1 MAHVRAA
8 TGGQCRSGG
17 SAVRCSL
24 SRSGNAVAIRADGAD
39 GADVRKPY
47 STCRTLSES
56 IPEHRSERICGRAA
70 GISAAPSGKPRCRM
84 RAPKAGLDGAGADR
98 AIMNVTTMRV
108 VVGHSLRD
116 QVPRFYS

>member
-1 MAHVRAA
+1 MCAPPPAGNVEAVVALFDALFLEAA
-8 TGGQCRSGG
+8 MPSPF
-17 SAVRCSL
+17 
-24 SRSGNAVAIRADGAD
+24 RADGAG

-70 GISAAPSGKPRCRM
+70 VFARRAKRQAPMPHGR
-84 RAPKAGLDGAGADR
+84 RAEGAAGLDGAGADR

-108 VVGHSLRD
+108 VCPRD